1 MYQLDHILVCLDL
14 SEMDDFLIRY
24 SNFMVDNLQP
34 KSITFMHVV
43 KSYDIPKD
51 IIAAFPDLDEPL
63 TSVLKEELEEK
74 VDQLFTGKEKVETIV
89 SIEEG
94 MTTETIIDYTRDH
107 NITLTLMG
115 KKIGYKGRG
124 SVVRKVLSLS
134 PSSVLLISETSQ
146 RKIDHIMLR
155 MDFTKTSQMAM
166 KMAQRVKDLTRAT
179 ISAHYVYKIPLNYFP
194 QHDMRNQAKLEQQ
207 VAKHSK
213 KEFEKFMKKVELPK
227 EEVPFSY
234 SVDTENDEAYQLYHE
249 ALNKGADLI
258 LIGSKI
264 KSGLA
269 DIIVDSTSEKLAE
282 GEKNI
287 PIFVVKDRKQTLG
300 FLEALF
306 D

>member
-14 SEMDDFLIRY
+14 SDMDDFLIRY
-24 SNFMVDNLQP
+24 SNFMVENLQP

-43 KSYDIPKD
+43 KSYDIPRD
-51 IIAAFPDLDEPL
+51 IISAFPDLDEPL

-74 VDQLFTGKEKVETIV
+74 VNQVFTGKDKVKTII

-94 MTTETIIDYTRDH
+94 MTTETIIDYTREH

-134 PSSVLLISETSQ
+134 PSSVLLISETTQ
-146 RKIDHIMLR
+146 HKIKHIMLR

-166 KMAQRVKDLTRAT
+166 KMAQEIKKLTNAD
-179 ISAHYVYKIPLNYFP
+179 ISAHYVYKLPLKYFP
-194 QHDMRNQAKLEQQ
+194 QHNLQNNKKLEQQ
-207 VAKHSK
+207 VAKYSK
-213 KEFEKFMKKVELPK
+213 KEFEKFIKKMNLPK
-227 EEVPFSY
+227 EEIPFSY
-234 SVDTENDEAYQLYHE
+234 SVDIENDEAYQLYHK

-258 LIGSKI
+258 LIGSKV

-282 GEKNI
+282 AEKNI

>member
-14 SEMDDFLIRY
+14 SDMDDFLIRY
-24 SNFMVDNLQP
+24 SNFMVDHLQP

-43 KSYDIPKD
+43 KSYNIPKD
-51 IIAAFPDLDEPL
+51 IILAFPDLDEPL
-63 TSVLKEELEEK
+63 TSILKDELEEK
-74 VDQLFTGKEKVETIV
+74 VNHLFTEKDKVETII

-94 MTTETIIDYTRDH
+94 ITTETIIDYTREH

-115 KKIGYKGRG
+115 KKIGYEGRG

-134 PSSVLLISETSQ
+134 PSSVLLISETTQ
-146 RKIDHIMLR
+146 HKINHIMLR
-155 MDFTKTSQMAM
+155 IDFTKTSQMAM
-166 KMAQRVKDLTRAT
+166 KMAQQLKKLTDAS
-179 ISAHYVYKIPLNYFP
+179 ISAHYVYKLPLKYFP
-194 QHDMRNQAKLEQQ
+194 QHNLQNNKKLEQQ
-207 VAKHSK
+207 VKNYSK
-213 KEFEKFMKKVELPK
+213 KEFEKFIKKMNLPK
-227 EEVPFSY
+227 EQIPFSY

-258 LIGSKI
+258 LIGSKV

-282 GEKNI
+282 ANKNI